1 MIKTKIKTIVNAR
14 EAVQRLAQQT
24 LPVAVSYR
32 VTKLINAMNAEI
44 AVYDAERI
52 KLCERFGKLNDSKT
66 SYTIGK
72 GEEFNGELS
81 SLLDFDVELDVQKI
95 NLPETLSITPA
106 DLITLYD
113 FIKIEG
119 VTDD

>member
-1 MIKTKIKTIVNAR
+1 MIKTKIKTILNAR

-66 SYTIGK
+66 SYTIEK

-106 DLITLYD
+106 DLITLDD